1 MRVISW
7 NANCKFRDK
16 YHLRSNFD
24 IAFVQECEQNLH
36 FAANIIGYAAPYNT
50 YDLYSVKADWPTAVE
65 AVAKRGTL
73 GDVEI

>member
-7 NANCKFRDK
+7 NANCRFRDK

-36 FAANIIGYAAPYNT
+36 FAANIIGYAVPYNT
-50 YDLYSVKADWPTAVE
+50 YDLYSVKTDWPIAVE
-65 AVAKRGTL
+65 AVAKRGTI

>member
-7 NANCKFRDK
+7 NANCKFGDK

-36 FAANIIGYAAPYNT
+36 FAANIIGYAVPYNT
-50 YDLYSVKADWPTAVE
+50 SDLYSVKADWPTAVE
-65 AVAKRGTL
+65 AVAKRGTI

>member
-7 NANCKFRDK
+7 NANCKFGDK

-24 IAFVQECEQNLH
+24 IVFVQECEQNLH
-36 FAANIIGYAAPYNT
+36 FAANIIGYAVHYNT

-65 AVAKRGTL
+65 AVAKRGTI
-73 GDVEI
+73 GDVKI

>member
-24 IAFVQECEQNLH
+24 IVFVQECEQNLH
-36 FAANIIGYAAPYNT
+36 FAANIIGYAVPYNT

-65 AVAKRGTL
+65 AVAKRGTI
-73 GDVEI
+73 GDVKI

>member
-36 FAANIIGYAAPYNT
+36 FAANIIGYTVPYNT

-65 AVAKRGTL
+65 AVAKRGTI